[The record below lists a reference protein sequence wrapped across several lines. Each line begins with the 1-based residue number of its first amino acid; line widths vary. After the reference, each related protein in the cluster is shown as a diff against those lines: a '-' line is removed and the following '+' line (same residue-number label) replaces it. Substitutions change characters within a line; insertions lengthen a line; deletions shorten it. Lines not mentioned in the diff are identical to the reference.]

1 MSTQLDSINIRYMT
15 SEDIP
20 KITSMFTNQGWDSRE
35 HVLQRYLT
43 EQQNNLRYVLV
54 AEVNH
59 SITGYVTLLPLAK
72 EGPFKNK
79 YPEIADFNVFESYQN
94 KGIGQALLN
103 NIEKEASMFSSTI
116 SLGVGLHKGYGPAQR
131 LYVKRGYMPDG
142 SGVWYNNKPST
153 IRDMV
158 CNNDDLVLYLSK
170 SLHEKSPQF

>member
-72 EGPFKNK
+72 EGPFKKNTLK
-79 YPEIADFNVFESYQN
+79 
-94 KGIGQALLN
+94 
-103 NIEKEASMFSSTI
+103 
-116 SLGVGLHKGYGPAQR
+116 
-131 LYVKRGYMPDG
+131 
-142 SGVWYNNKPST
+142 
-153 IRDMV
+153 
-158 CNNDDLVLYLSK
+158 
-170 SLHEKSPQF
+170 